1 MTTLTR
7 EQITTLKLRDKYKT
21 EEWLTDE
28 QALFIINWDVEE
40 SKKEQIKK
48 AKESTKLT
56 YKDILWKMM

>member
-1 MTTLTR
+1 MTTFTR

>member
-7 EQITTLKLRDKYKT
+7 EQITTLKLRDRYKT

-56 YKDILWKMM
+56 YKDILWKIM

>member
-7 EQITTLKLRDKYKT
+7 EQITTLKLRDRYKT